1 MTTNTHAPPD
11 NVKQRIIDEAIRLF
25 GTHGFDGTSIQA
37 IADAV
42 GIRKPSLLY
51 HFPSKDALRE
61 QVIET
66 LLVHWKNELPKLLA
80 AEISGYDRF
89 SSALTAV
96 VEFFL
101 EDTNRARLTVRE
113 MLDRPE
119 AIHALMKEHLS
130 PWTSLLTD
138 YIRMGQESGRVRPEV
153 HPESYIIQVMMM
165 VVGTVAIGNVV
176 AALVHPGGG
185 DSMEPKVSELVR
197 ICRDA
202 LYITPNASEQI
213 PQ

>member
-1 MTTNTHAPPD
+1 MASGTSSGPND
-11 NVKQRIIDEAIRLF
+11 VKRRIIEEAIRLF
-25 GTHGFDGTSIQA
+25 GANGFDGTSIQT

-42 GIRKPSLLY
+42 GIRKPSLLH
-51 HFPSKDALRE
+51 HFASKEALRE

-66 LLVHWKNELPKLLA
+66 LLVHWRNELPKLLT
-80 AEISGYDRF
+80 AEISGFDRF

-101 EDTNRARLTVRE
+101 ADTNRARLTLRE

-119 AIHALMKEHLS
+119 TIHSLMTEHLS
-130 PWTSLLTD
+130 PLTTVLTD
-138 YIRMGQESGRVRPEV
+138 YIRMGQESGTIKRDV
-153 HPESYIIQVMMM
+153 HPESYIIQVMVM
-165 VVGTVAIGNVV
+165 VVGTVAVGDVV

-185 DSMEPKVSELVR
+185 DSLEPKVSELVR

-202 LYITPNASEQI
+202 LFTAPRPSGQK
-213 PQ
+213 P